1 MCFSLGVYFVQL
13 LVINTLTFLD
23 KFYKPMLSINQTHF
37 TSKLILT
44 WLCLGQMRV
53 I

>member
-1 MCFSLGVYFVQL
+1 MCFSLGVYFVQP
-13 LVINTLTFLD
+13 LVIKTLTFLD

-44 WLCLGQMRV
+44 WLRLGQMRE